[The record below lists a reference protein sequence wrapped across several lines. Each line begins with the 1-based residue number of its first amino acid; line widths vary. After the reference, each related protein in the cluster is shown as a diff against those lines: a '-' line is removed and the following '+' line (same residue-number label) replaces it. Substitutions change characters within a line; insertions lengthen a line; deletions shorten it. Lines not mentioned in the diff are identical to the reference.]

1 MELCTEAYFVLLI
14 ASCVEYKGRYWLLLK
29 QYALISNFEPPF
41 HLNIAGKSKQIP
53 QILALRRYK
62 CCVKALAKYLLSL
75 SEGNQFIFGHSGDW
89 L

>member
-1 MELCTEAYFVLLI
+1 MANSVKC
-14 ASCVEYKGRYWLLLK
+14 KGRYWLLSE

-89 L
+89 W